1 MTNYHVI
8 NPNVENEN
16 IEIEI
21 HNKKIMKLK
30 FKGRY
35 TKYIEK
41 PKDMALIEIKESDEI
56 KILFSGVILEDQKV
70 LSEYNI
76 IESSTIIIMNL
87 KPKKISKPENK
98 PTNVND
104 NKETQPNQMQVQ
116 NNPKQDITEIL
127 KDNLKIQVDSL
138 VDMGFERS
146 QVEIAVKAANGR
158 IDLAIDYLNN
168 GIPDNNNR
176 NRNRNNNN
184 QRNNNNS
191 QNEIMKELKK
201 QAGIIKVLCKDNKYM
216 IFTILNNI
224 KRNDPG
230 LLRLITDY
238 RDEFEKLLDAP
249 ITEEDERYYKNIETK
264 ADEIINKR
272 LEEKAKKIQELANK
286 NKENQNEPNKEEN
299 KDKSENKNNKDNKD
313 EDNKPVEKE
322 KEKSDT
328 NINKEEENKVNMEIE
343 EEKENENK
351 ENQNNN
357 NDKKDKDEEKI
368 NENREN
374 KENKNIDVNNNV
386 NDNNPIQNQLTE
398 EENQVIERLIT
409 LGDFSREKVIEAY
422 IVCNKNEE
430 LTANYLFEQYN

>member
-1 MTNYHVI
+1 MKLILKNLKQ
-8 NPNVENEN
+8 VEFEIQIESNS
-16 IEIEI
+16 ITVKALKKEIE
-21 HNKKIMKLK
+21 KLYS
-30 FKGRY
+30 F
-35 TKYIEK
+35 
-41 PKDMALIEIKESDEI
+41 DSDQI
-56 KILFSGVILEDQKV
+56 KILFSGIILEDQKV

-76 IESSTIIIMNL
+76 IENSTIIIMNL
-87 KPKKISKPENK
+87 KPKKNSNTENK
-98 PTNVND
+98 TSNVNE
-104 NKETQPNQMQVQ
+104 NKDITQNKMQVQ

-168 GIPDNNNR
+168 GIPDKNR
-176 NRNRNNNN
+176 NRNRNNNNN

-249 ITEEDERYYKNIETK
+249 ITEEDERYYKSIETK
-264 ADEIINKR
+264 ADEIIHKR
-272 LEEKAKKIQELANK
+272 LEEKSKKIQELANK
-286 NKENQNEPNKEEN
+286 NKENQNGPNKEEN
-299 KDKSENKNNKDNKD
+299 KEESDNKKNEENKDVS
-313 EDNKPVEKE
+313 NKPEEKE

-328 NINKEEENKVNMEIE
+328 DINKEEGNKENKENMEIE
-343 EEKENENK
+343 EEKKSDKK
-351 ENQNNN
+351 ENQNENI
-357 NDKKDKDEEKI
+357 DKKDKDEEKV
-368 NENREN
+368 NENIEN
-374 KENKNIDVNNNV
+374 KENTNIDLNNN
-386 NDNNPIQNQLTE
+386 NSNNNNPIQNQLTE
-398 EENQVIERLIT
+398 EDNQVIERLKN

>member
-1 MTNYHVI
+1 MKLILKNLKQ
-8 NPNVENEN
+8 VEFEIQIESNS
-16 IEIEI
+16 ITVKALKKEIE
-21 HNKKIMKLK
+21 KLYS
-30 FKGRY
+30 F
-35 TKYIEK
+35 
-41 PKDMALIEIKESDEI
+41 DSDQI
-56 KILFSGVILEDQKV
+56 KILFSGIILEDQKV

-76 IESSTIIIMNL
+76 IENSTIIIMNL
-87 KPKKISKPENK
+87 RPKKNSNSENK
-98 PTNVND
+98 TSNVNE
-104 NKETQPNQMQVQ
+104 NKDITQNKMQVQ

-127 KDNLKIQVDSL
+127 KDNLKTQVDSL

-168 GIPDNNNR
+168 GIPDKNR
-176 NRNRNNNN
+176 NRNRNNNNNNN

-249 ITEEDERYYKNIETK
+249 ITEEDERYYKSIETK
-264 ADEIINKR
+264 ADEIIHKR
-272 LEEKAKKIQELANK
+272 LEEKSKKIQELANK
-286 NKENQNEPNKEEN
+286 NKENQNGPNKEEN
-299 KDKSENKNNKDNKD
+299 KEESDNKKNEENKDVS
-313 EDNKPVEKE
+313 NKPEE

-328 NINKEEENKVNMEIE
+328 NINKEEGNKENKENMEIE
-343 EEKENENK
+343 EEKKSDKK
-351 ENQNNN
+351 ENQNEN
-357 NDKKDKDEEKI
+357 NDKKDKDEEKV
-368 NENREN
+368 NENIEN
-374 KENKNIDVNNNV
+374 KENTNIDLNNN
-386 NDNNPIQNQLTE
+386 NSNNNNPIQNQLTE
-398 EENQVIERLIT
+398 EDNQVIERLKN

>member
-1 MTNYHVI
+1 MKLILKNLKQ
-8 NPNVENEN
+8 VEFEIQIESNS
-16 IEIEI
+16 ITVKALKKEIE
-21 HNKKIMKLK
+21 KLYS
-30 FKGRY
+30 F
-35 TKYIEK
+35 
-41 PKDMALIEIKESDEI
+41 DSDQI
-56 KILFSGVILEDQKV
+56 KILFSGIILEDQKV

-76 IESSTIIIMNL
+76 IENSTIIIMNL
-87 KPKKISKPENK
+87 KPKKNSNTENK
-98 PTNVND
+98 TSNVNE
-104 NKETQPNQMQVQ
+104 NKDITQNKMQVQ

-138 VDMGFERS
+138 VNMGFERS

-168 GIPDNNNR
+168 GIPDKNR
-176 NRNRNNNN
+176 NRNRNNNNN

-249 ITEEDERYYKNIETK
+249 ITEEDERYYKSIETK
-264 ADEIINKR
+264 ADEIIHKR
-272 LEEKAKKIQELANK
+272 LEEKSKKIQELANK
-286 NKENQNEPNKEEN
+286 NKENQNGPNKEEN
-299 KDKSENKNNKDNKD
+299 KEESDNKKNEENKDVS
-313 EDNKPVEKE
+313 NKPEE

-328 NINKEEENKVNMEIE
+328 NINKEEGNKENKENMEIE
-343 EEKENENK
+343 EEKKSDKK
-351 ENQNNN
+351 ENQNENI
-357 NDKKDKDEEKI
+357 DKKDKDEEKV
-368 NENREN
+368 NENIEN
-374 KENKNIDVNNNV
+374 KENTNIDLNNN
-386 NDNNPIQNQLTE
+386 NSNNNNPIQNQLTE
-398 EENQVIERLIT
+398 EDNQVIDRLKN

>member
-1 MTNYHVI
+1 MKLILKNLKQ
-8 NPNVENEN
+8 VEFEIQIESNS
-16 IEIEI
+16 ITVKALKKEIE
-21 HNKKIMKLK
+21 KLYS
-30 FKGRY
+30 F
-35 TKYIEK
+35 
-41 PKDMALIEIKESDEI
+41 DSDQI
-56 KILFSGVILEDQKV
+56 KILFSGIILEDQKV

-76 IESSTIIIMNL
+76 IENSTIIIMNL
-87 KPKKISKPENK
+87 KPKKNSNTENK
-98 PTNVND
+98 TSNVNE
-104 NKETQPNQMQVQ
+104 NKDITQNKMQVQ

-168 GIPDNNNR
+168 GIPDKNR
-176 NRNRNNNN
+176 NRNRNNNNN

-249 ITEEDERYYKNIETK
+249 ITEEDERYYKSIETK
-264 ADEIINKR
+264 ADEIIHKR
-272 LEEKAKKIQELANK
+272 LEEKSKKIQELANK
-286 NKENQNEPNKEEN
+286 NKENQNGPNKEEN
-299 KDKSENKNNKDNKD
+299 KEESDNKKNEENKDVS
-313 EDNKPVEKE
+313 NKPEE

-328 NINKEEENKVNMEIE
+328 NINKEEENKKNKENMEIE
-343 EEKENENK
+343 EEKKSDKK
-351 ENQNNN
+351 ENQNENI
-357 NDKKDKDEEKI
+357 DKKDKDEEKV
-368 NENREN
+368 NENIEN
-374 KENKNIDVNNNV
+374 KENTNIDLNNN
-386 NDNNPIQNQLTE
+386 NSNNNNPIQNQLTE
-398 EENQVIERLIT
+398 EDNQVIERLKN

>member
-1 MTNYHVI
+1 MKLILKNLKQ
-8 NPNVENEN
+8 VEFEIQIESNS
-16 IEIEI
+16 ITVKALKKEIE
-21 HNKKIMKLK
+21 KLYS
-30 FKGRY
+30 F
-35 TKYIEK
+35 
-41 PKDMALIEIKESDEI
+41 DSDQI
-56 KILFSGVILEDQKV
+56 KILFSGIILEDQKV

-76 IESSTIIIMNL
+76 IENSTIIIMNL
-87 KPKKISKPENK
+87 KPKKNSNTENK
-98 PTNVND
+98 TSNVNE
-104 NKETQPNQMQVQ
+104 NKDITQNKMQVQ

-168 GIPDNNNR
+168 GIPDKNR

-249 ITEEDERYYKNIETK
+249 ITEEDERYYKSIETK
-264 ADEIINKR
+264 ADEIIHKR
-272 LEEKAKKIQELANK
+272 LEEKSKKIQELANK
-286 NKENQNEPNKEEN
+286 NKENQNGPNKEEN
-299 KDKSENKNNKDNKD
+299 KEESDNKKNEENKDVS
-313 EDNKPVEKE
+313 NKPEE

-328 NINKEEENKVNMEIE
+328 NINKEEENKENKENMEIE
-343 EEKENENK
+343 EEKKSDKK
-351 ENQNNN
+351 ENQNENI
-357 NDKKDKDEEKI
+357 DKKDKDEEKV
-368 NENREN
+368 NENIEN
-374 KENKNIDVNNNV
+374 KENTNIDLNNN
-386 NDNNPIQNQLTE
+386 NSNNNNPIQNQLTE
-398 EENQVIERLIT
+398 EDNQVIERLKN

>member
-1 MTNYHVI
+1 MKLILKNLKQ
-8 NPNVENEN
+8 VEFEIQIESNS
-16 IEIEI
+16 ITVKALKKEIE
-21 HNKKIMKLK
+21 KLYS
-30 FKGRY
+30 F
-35 TKYIEK
+35 
-41 PKDMALIEIKESDEI
+41 DSDQI
-56 KILFSGVILEDQKV
+56 KILFSGIILEDQKV

-76 IESSTIIIMNL
+76 IENSTIIIMNL
-87 KPKKISKPENK
+87 KPKKNSNTENK
-98 PTNVND
+98 TSNVNE
-104 NKETQPNQMQVQ
+104 NKDITQNKMQVQ

-168 GIPDNNNR
+168 GIPDKNR
-176 NRNRNNNN
+176 NRNRNNN

-249 ITEEDERYYKNIETK
+249 ITEEDERYYKSIETK
-264 ADEIINKR
+264 ADEIIHKR
-272 LEEKAKKIQELANK
+272 LEEKSKKIQELANK
-286 NKENQNEPNKEEN
+286 NKENQNGPNKEEN
-299 KDKSENKNNKDNKD
+299 KEESDNKKNEENKDVC
-313 EDNKPVEKE
+313 NKPEEKE
-322 KEKSDT
+322 KEKSDAD
-328 NINKEEENKVNMEIE
+328 INKEEGNKENKENMEIE
-343 EEKENENK
+343 EEKKSDKK
-351 ENQNNN
+351 ENQNENI
-357 NDKKDKDEEKI
+357 DKKDKDEEKV
-368 NENREN
+368 NENIEN
-374 KENKNIDVNNNV
+374 KENTNIDLNNN
-386 NDNNPIQNQLTE
+386 NSNNNNPIQNQLTE
-398 EENQVIERLIT
+398 EDNQVIERLKN

>member
-1 MTNYHVI
+1 MKLILKNLKQ
-8 NPNVENEN
+8 VEFEIQIESNS
-16 IEIEI
+16 ITVKALKKEIE
-21 HNKKIMKLK
+21 KLYS
-30 FKGRY
+30 F
-35 TKYIEK
+35 
-41 PKDMALIEIKESDEI
+41 DSDQI
-56 KILFSGVILEDQKV
+56 KILFSGIILEDQKV

-76 IESSTIIIMNL
+76 IENSTIIIMNL
-87 KPKKISKPENK
+87 KPKKNSNTENK
-98 PTNVND
+98 TSNVNE
-104 NKETQPNQMQVQ
+104 NKDITQNKMQVQ

-138 VDMGFERS
+138 VNMGFERS

-168 GIPDNNNR
+168 GIPDKNR
-176 NRNRNNNN
+176 NRNRNNNNN

-249 ITEEDERYYKNIETK
+249 ITEEDERYYKSIETK
-264 ADEIINKR
+264 ADEIIHKR
-272 LEEKAKKIQELANK
+272 LEEKSKKIQELANK
-286 NKENQNEPNKEEN
+286 NKENQNGPNKEEN
-299 KDKSENKNNKDNKD
+299 KEESDNKKNEENKDVS
-313 EDNKPVEKE
+313 NKPEE

-328 NINKEEENKVNMEIE
+328 NINKEEGNKENKENMEIE
-343 EEKENENK
+343 EEKKSDKK
-351 ENQNNN
+351 ENQNENI
-357 NDKKDKDEEKI
+357 DKKDKDEEKV
-368 NENREN
+368 NENIEN
-374 KENKNIDVNNNV
+374 KENTNIDLNNN
-386 NDNNPIQNQLTE
+386 NSNNNNPIQNQLTE
-398 EENQVIERLIT
+398 EDNQVIERLKN

>member
-1 MTNYHVI
+1 MKLILKNLKQ
-8 NPNVENEN
+8 VEFEIQIESNS
-16 IEIEI
+16 ITVKALKKEIE
-21 HNKKIMKLK
+21 KLYS
-30 FKGRY
+30 F
-35 TKYIEK
+35 
-41 PKDMALIEIKESDEI
+41 DSDQI
-56 KILFSGVILEDQKV
+56 KILFSGIILEDQKV

-76 IESSTIIIMNL
+76 IENSTIIIMNL
-87 KPKKISKPENK
+87 KPKKNSNTENK
-98 PTNVND
+98 TSNVNE
-104 NKETQPNQMQVQ
+104 NKDITQNKMQVQ

-168 GIPDNNNR
+168 GIPDKNR
-176 NRNRNNNN
+176 NRNRNNNNN

-249 ITEEDERYYKNIETK
+249 ITEEDERYYKSIETK
-264 ADEIINKR
+264 ADEIIHKR
-272 LEEKAKKIQELANK
+272 LEEKSKKIQELANK
-286 NKENQNEPNKEEN
+286 NKENQNGPNKEEN
-299 KDKSENKNNKDNKD
+299 KEESDNKKNEENKDVS
-313 EDNKPVEKE
+313 NKPEE

-328 NINKEEENKVNMEIE
+328 NINKEEENKENKENMEIE
-343 EEKENENK
+343 EEKKSDKK
-351 ENQNNN
+351 ENQNENI
-357 NDKKDKDEEKI
+357 DKKDKDEEKV
-368 NENREN
+368 NENIEN
-374 KENKNIDVNNNV
+374 KENTNIDLNNN
-386 NDNNPIQNQLTE
+386 NSNNNNPIQNQLTE
-398 EENQVIERLIT
+398 EDNQVIERLKN

>member
-1 MTNYHVI
+1 MKLILKNLKQ
-8 NPNVENEN
+8 VEFEIQIESNS
-16 IEIEI
+16 ITVKALKKEIE
-21 HNKKIMKLK
+21 KLYS
-30 FKGRY
+30 F
-35 TKYIEK
+35 
-41 PKDMALIEIKESDEI
+41 DSDQI
-56 KILFSGVILEDQKV
+56 KILFSGIILEDQKV

-76 IESSTIIIMNL
+76 IENSTIIIMNL
-87 KPKKISKPENK
+87 KPKKNSNTENK
-98 PTNVND
+98 TSNVNE
-104 NKETQPNQMQVQ
+104 NKDITQNKMQVQ

-168 GIPDNNNR
+168 GIPDKNR
-176 NRNRNNNN
+176 NRNRNNNNN

-249 ITEEDERYYKNIETK
+249 ITEEDERYYKSIETK
-264 ADEIINKR
+264 ADEIIHKR
-272 LEEKAKKIQELANK
+272 LEEKSKKIQELANK
-286 NKENQNEPNKEEN
+286 NKENQNGPNKEEN
-299 KDKSENKNNKDNKD
+299 KEESDNKKNEENKDVS
-313 EDNKPVEKE
+313 NKPEE

-328 NINKEEENKVNMEIE
+328 NINKEKGNKENKENMEIE
-343 EEKENENK
+343 EEKKSDKK
-351 ENQNNN
+351 ENQNENI
-357 NDKKDKDEEKI
+357 DKKDKDEEKV
-368 NENREN
+368 NENIEN
-374 KENKNIDVNNNV
+374 KENTNIDLNNN
-386 NDNNPIQNQLTE
+386 NSNNNNPIQNQLTE
-398 EENQVIERLIT
+398 EDNQVIERLKN

>member
-1 MTNYHVI
+1 MKLILKNLKQ
-8 NPNVENEN
+8 VEFEIQIESNS
-16 IEIEI
+16 ITVKALKKEIE
-21 HNKKIMKLK
+21 KLYS
-30 FKGRY
+30 F
-35 TKYIEK
+35 
-41 PKDMALIEIKESDEI
+41 DSDQI
-56 KILFSGVILEDQKV
+56 KILFSGIILEDQKV

-76 IESSTIIIMNL
+76 IENSTIIIMNL
-87 KPKKISKPENK
+87 KPKKNSNTENK
-98 PTNVND
+98 TSNVNE
-104 NKETQPNQMQVQ
+104 NKDITQNKMQVQ

-168 GIPDNNNR
+168 GIPDKNR
-176 NRNRNNNN
+176 NRNRNNNNNN

-249 ITEEDERYYKNIETK
+249 ITEEDERYYKSIETK
-264 ADEIINKR
+264 ADEIIHKR
-272 LEEKAKKIQELANK
+272 LEEKSKKIQELANK
-286 NKENQNEPNKEEN
+286 NKENQNGPNKEEN
-299 KDKSENKNNKDNKD
+299 KEESDNKKNEENKDVS
-313 EDNKPVEKE
+313 NKPEEKE

-328 NINKEEENKVNMEIE
+328 DINKEEGNKENKENMEIE
-343 EEKENENK
+343 EEKKSDKK
-351 ENQNNN
+351 ENQNENI
-357 NDKKDKDEEKI
+357 DKKDKDEEKV
-368 NENREN
+368 NENIEN
-374 KENKNIDVNNNV
+374 KENTNIDLNNN
-386 NDNNPIQNQLTE
+386 NSNNNNPIQNQLTE
-398 EENQVIERLIT
+398 EDNQVIERLKN

>member
-1 MTNYHVI
+1 MKLILKNLKQ
-8 NPNVENEN
+8 VEFEIQIESNS
-16 IEIEI
+16 ITVKALKKEIE
-21 HNKKIMKLK
+21 KLYS
-30 FKGRY
+30 F
-35 TKYIEK
+35 
-41 PKDMALIEIKESDEI
+41 DSDQI
-56 KILFSGVILEDQKV
+56 KILFSGIILEDQKV

-76 IESSTIIIMNL
+76 IENSTIIIMNL
-87 KPKKISKPENK
+87 KPKKNSNTENK
-98 PTNVND
+98 TSNVNE
-104 NKETQPNQMQVQ
+104 NKDITQNKMQVQ

-168 GIPDNNNR
+168 GIPDKNR
-176 NRNRNNNN
+176 NRNRNNNNN

-249 ITEEDERYYKNIETK
+249 ITEEDERYYKSIETK
-264 ADEIINKR
+264 ADEIIHKR
-272 LEEKAKKIQELANK
+272 LEEKSKKIQELANK
-286 NKENQNEPNKEEN
+286 NKENQNGPNKEEN
-299 KDKSENKNNKDNKD
+299 KEESDNKKNEENKDVS
-313 EDNKPVEKE
+313 NKPEE

-328 NINKEEENKVNMEIE
+328 NINKEEENKENKENMEIE
-343 EEKENENK
+343 EEKKSDKK
-351 ENQNNN
+351 ENQNENI
-357 NDKKDKDEEKI
+357 DKKDKDEEKV
-368 NENREN
+368 NENIEN
-374 KENKNIDVNNNV
+374 KENTNIDLNNN
-386 NDNNPIQNQLTE
+386 NSNNNNPIQNQLTE
-398 EENQVIERLIT
+398 EDNQVIDRLKN

>member
-1 MTNYHVI
+1 MKLILKNLKQ
-8 NPNVENEN
+8 VEFEIQIESNS
-16 IEIEI
+16 ITVKSLKKEIE
-21 HNKKIMKLK
+21 KLYS
-30 FKGRY
+30 F
-35 TKYIEK
+35 
-41 PKDMALIEIKESDEI
+41 DSDQI
-56 KILFSGVILEDQKV
+56 KILFSGIILEDQKV

-76 IESSTIIIMNL
+76 IENSTIIIMNL
-87 KPKKISKPENK
+87 KPKKNSNTENK
-98 PTNVND
+98 TSNVNE
-104 NKETQPNQMQVQ
+104 NKDITQNKMQVQ

-168 GIPDNNNR
+168 GIPDKNR
-176 NRNRNNNN
+176 NRNRNNNNN

-249 ITEEDERYYKNIETK
+249 ITEEDERYYKSIETK
-264 ADEIINKR
+264 ADEIIHKR
-272 LEEKAKKIQELANK
+272 LEEKSKKIQELANK
-286 NKENQNEPNKEEN
+286 NKENQNGPNKEEN
-299 KDKSENKNNKDNKD
+299 KEESDNKKNEENKDVS
-313 EDNKPVEKE
+313 NKPEEKE

-328 NINKEEENKVNMEIE
+328 DINKEEGNKENKENMEIE
-343 EEKENENK
+343 EEKKSDKK
-351 ENQNNN
+351 ENQNENI
-357 NDKKDKDEEKI
+357 DKKDKDEEKV
-368 NENREN
+368 NENIEN
-374 KENKNIDVNNNV
+374 KENTNIDLNNN
-386 NDNNPIQNQLTE
+386 NSNNNNPIQNQLTE
-398 EENQVIERLIT
+398 EDNQVIERLKN

>member
-1 MTNYHVI
+1 MKLILKNLKQ
-8 NPNVENEN
+8 VEFEIQIESNS
-16 IEIEI
+16 ITVKALKKEIE
-21 HNKKIMKLK
+21 KLYS
-30 FKGRY
+30 F
-35 TKYIEK
+35 
-41 PKDMALIEIKESDEI
+41 DSDQI
-56 KILFSGVILEDQKV
+56 KILFSGIILEDQKV

-76 IESSTIIIMNL
+76 IENSTIIIMNL
-87 KPKKISKPENK
+87 KPKKNSNTENK
-98 PTNVND
+98 TSNVNE
-104 NKETQPNQMQVQ
+104 NKDITQNKMQLQ
-116 NNPKQDITEIL
+116 NNHKQDITEIL

-168 GIPDNNNR
+168 GIPDKNR
-176 NRNRNNNN
+176 NRNRNNNNN

-249 ITEEDERYYKNIETK
+249 ITEEDERYYKSIETK
-264 ADEIINKR
+264 ADEIIHKR
-272 LEEKAKKIQELANK
+272 LEEKSKKIQELANK
-286 NKENQNEPNKEEN
+286 NKENQNGPNKEEN
-299 KDKSENKNNKDNKD
+299 KEESDNKKNEENKDAS
-313 EDNKPVEKE
+313 NKPEE

-328 NINKEEENKVNMEIE
+328 NINKEEGNKENKENMEIE
-343 EEKENENK
+343 EEKKSDKK
-351 ENQNNN
+351 ENQNENI
-357 NDKKDKDEEKI
+357 DKKDKDEEKV
-368 NENREN
+368 NENIEN
-374 KENKNIDVNNNV
+374 KENTNIDLNNN
-386 NDNNPIQNQLTE
+386 NSNNNNPIQNQLTE
-398 EENQVIERLIT
+398 EDNQVIERLKN

>member
-1 MTNYHVI
+1 MKLILKNLKQ
-8 NPNVENEN
+8 VEFEIQIESNS
-16 IEIEI
+16 ITVKALKKEIE
-21 HNKKIMKLK
+21 KLYS
-30 FKGRY
+30 F
-35 TKYIEK
+35 
-41 PKDMALIEIKESDEI
+41 DSDQI
-56 KILFSGVILEDQKV
+56 KILFSGIILEDQKV

-76 IESSTIIIMNL
+76 IENSTIIIMNL
-87 KPKKISKPENK
+87 KPKKNSNTENK
-98 PTNVND
+98 TSNVNE
-104 NKETQPNQMQVQ
+104 NKDITQNKMQVQ

-168 GIPDNNNR
+168 GIPDKNR
-176 NRNRNNNN
+176 NRNRNNNNN

-249 ITEEDERYYKNIETK
+249 ITEEDERYYKSIETK
-264 ADEIINKR
+264 ADEIIHKR
-272 LEEKAKKIQELANK
+272 LKEKSKKIQELANK
-286 NKENQNEPNKEEN
+286 NKENQNGPNKEEN
-299 KDKSENKNNKDNKD
+299 KEESDNKKNEENKDVS
-313 EDNKPVEKE
+313 NKPEE

-328 NINKEEENKVNMEIE
+328 NINKEEGNKENKENMEIE
-343 EEKENENK
+343 EEKKSDKK
-351 ENQNNN
+351 ENQNENI
-357 NDKKDKDEEKI
+357 DKKDKDEEKV
-368 NENREN
+368 NENIEN
-374 KENKNIDVNNNV
+374 KENTNIDLNNN
-386 NDNNPIQNQLTE
+386 NSNNNNPIQNQLTE
-398 EENQVIERLIT
+398 EDNQVIERLKN

>member
-1 MTNYHVI
+1 MKLILKNLKQ
-8 NPNVENEN
+8 VEFEIQIESNS
-16 IEIEI
+16 ITVKALKKEIE
-21 HNKKIMKLK
+21 KLYS
-30 FKGRY
+30 F
-35 TKYIEK
+35 
-41 PKDMALIEIKESDEI
+41 DSDQI
-56 KILFSGVILEDQKV
+56 KILFSGIILEDQKV

-76 IESSTIIIMNL
+76 IENSTIIIMNL
-87 KPKKISKPENK
+87 KPKKKSNTENK
-98 PTNVND
+98 TSNVNE
-104 NKETQPNQMQVQ
+104 NKDITQNKMQVQ

-168 GIPDNNNR
+168 GIPDKNR
-176 NRNRNNNN
+176 NRNRNNNNN

-249 ITEEDERYYKNIETK
+249 ITEEDERYYKSIETK
-264 ADEIINKR
+264 ADEIIHKR
-272 LEEKAKKIQELANK
+272 LEEKSKKIQELANK
-286 NKENQNEPNKEEN
+286 NKENQNGPNKEEN
-299 KDKSENKNNKDNKD
+299 KEESDNKKNEENKDVS
-313 EDNKPVEKE
+313 NKPEE

-328 NINKEEENKVNMEIE
+328 NINKEEGNKENKENMEIE
-343 EEKENENK
+343 EEKKSDKK
-351 ENQNNN
+351 ENQNENI
-357 NDKKDKDEEKI
+357 DKKDKDEEKV
-368 NENREN
+368 NENIEN
-374 KENKNIDVNNNV
+374 KENTNIDLNNN
-386 NDNNPIQNQLTE
+386 NSNNNNPIQNQLTE
-398 EENQVIERLIT
+398 EDNQVIERLKN

>member
-1 MTNYHVI
+1 MKLILKNLKQ
-8 NPNVENEN
+8 VEFEIQIESNS
-16 IEIEI
+16 ITVKALKKEIE
-21 HNKKIMKLK
+21 KLYS
-30 FKGRY
+30 F
-35 TKYIEK
+35 
-41 PKDMALIEIKESDEI
+41 DSDQI
-56 KILFSGVILEDQKV
+56 KILFSGTILEDQKV

-76 IESSTIIIMNL
+76 IENSTIIIMNL
-87 KPKKISKPENK
+87 KPKKNSNTENK
-98 PTNVND
+98 TSNVNE
-104 NKETQPNQMQVQ
+104 NKDITQNKMQVQ

-168 GIPDNNNR
+168 GIPDKNR
-176 NRNRNNNN
+176 NRNRNNNNN

-249 ITEEDERYYKNIETK
+249 ITEEDERYYKSIETK
-264 ADEIINKR
+264 ADEIIHKR
-272 LEEKAKKIQELANK
+272 LEEKSKKIQELANK
-286 NKENQNEPNKEEN
+286 NKENQNGPNKEEN
-299 KDKSENKNNKDNKD
+299 KEESDNKKNEENKDVS
-313 EDNKPVEKE
+313 NKPEE

-328 NINKEEENKVNMEIE
+328 NINKEEGNKENKENMEIE
-343 EEKENENK
+343 EEKKSDKK
-351 ENQNNN
+351 ENQNENI
-357 NDKKDKDEEKI
+357 DKKDKDEEKV
-368 NENREN
+368 NENIEN
-374 KENKNIDVNNNV
+374 KEITNIELNNN
-386 NDNNPIQNQLTE
+386 NSNNNNPIQNQLTE
-398 EENQVIERLIT
+398 EDNQVIERLKN

>member
-1 MTNYHVI
+1 MKLILKNLKQ
-8 NPNVENEN
+8 VEFEIQIESNS
-16 IEIEI
+16 ITVKALKKEIE
-21 HNKKIMKLK
+21 KLYS
-30 FKGRY
+30 F
-35 TKYIEK
+35 
-41 PKDMALIEIKESDEI
+41 DSDQI
-56 KILFSGVILEDQKV
+56 KILFSGIILEDQKV

-76 IESSTIIIMNL
+76 IENSTIIIMNL
-87 KPKKISKPENK
+87 KPKKNSNTENK
-98 PTNVND
+98 TSNVNE
-104 NKETQPNQMQVQ
+104 NKDITQNKMQVQ

-168 GIPDNNNR
+168 GIPDKNR
-176 NRNRNNNN
+176 NRNRNNNNN

-249 ITEEDERYYKNIETK
+249 ITEEDERYYKSIETK
-264 ADEIINKR
+264 ADEIIHKR
-272 LEEKAKKIQELANK
+272 LEEKSKKIQELANK

-299 KDKSENKNNKDNKD
+299 KDESDNKKNEENKDVS
-313 EDNKPVEKE
+313 NKPEE

-328 NINKEEENKVNMEIE
+328 NINKEEGNKENKENMEIE
-343 EEKENENK
+343 EEKKSDKK
-351 ENQNNN
+351 ENQNENI
-357 NDKKDKDEEKI
+357 DKKDKDEEKV
-368 NENREN
+368 NENIEN
-374 KENKNIDVNNNV
+374 KENTNIDVSNNNS
-386 NDNNPIQNQLTE
+386 NNNNPIQNQLTE
-398 EENQVIERLIT
+398 EDNQVIERLKN

>member
-1 MTNYHVI
+1 MKLILKNLKQ
-8 NPNVENEN
+8 VEFEIQIESNS
-16 IEIEI
+16 ITVKALKKEIE
-21 HNKKIMKLK
+21 KLYS
-30 FKGRY
+30 F
-35 TKYIEK
+35 
-41 PKDMALIEIKESDEI
+41 DSDQI
-56 KILFSGVILEDQKV
+56 KILFSGIILEDQKV

-76 IESSTIIIMNL
+76 IENSTIIIMNL
-87 KPKKISKPENK
+87 KPKKNSNTENK
-98 PTNVND
+98 TSNVNE
-104 NKETQPNQMQVQ
+104 NKDITQNKMQVQ

-168 GIPDNNNR
+168 GIPDKNR
-176 NRNRNNNN
+176 NRNRNNN

-249 ITEEDERYYKNIETK
+249 ITEEDERYYKSIETK
-264 ADEIINKR
+264 ADEIIHKR
-272 LEEKAKKIQELANK
+272 LEEKSKKIQELANK
-286 NKENQNEPNKEEN
+286 NKENQNGPNKEEN
-299 KDKSENKNNKDNKD
+299 KEESDNKKNEENKDVS
-313 EDNKPVEKE
+313 NKPEE

-328 NINKEEENKVNMEIE
+328 NINKEEGNKENKENMEIE
-343 EEKENENK
+343 EEKKSDKK
-351 ENQNNN
+351 ENQNENI
-357 NDKKDKDEEKI
+357 DKKDKDEEKV
-368 NENREN
+368 NENIEN
-374 KENKNIDVNNNV
+374 KENTNIDLNNN
-386 NDNNPIQNQLTE
+386 NSNNNNPIQNQLTE
-398 EENQVIERLIT
+398 EDNQVIERLKN

>member
-1 MTNYHVI
+1 MKLILKNLKQ
-8 NPNVENEN
+8 VEFEIQIESNS
-16 IEIEI
+16 ITVKALKKEIE
-21 HNKKIMKLK
+21 KLYS
-30 FKGRY
+30 F
-35 TKYIEK
+35 
-41 PKDMALIEIKESDEI
+41 DSDQI
-56 KILFSGVILEDQKV
+56 KILFSGIILEDQKV

-76 IESSTIIIMNL
+76 IENSTIIIMNL
-87 KPKKISKPENK
+87 KPKKNSNTENK
-98 PTNVND
+98 TSNVNE
-104 NKETQPNQMQVQ
+104 NKDITQNKMQVQ

-168 GIPDNNNR
+168 GIPDKNR
-176 NRNRNNNN
+176 NRNRNNNNN

-249 ITEEDERYYKNIETK
+249 ITEEDERYYKSIETK
-264 ADEIINKR
+264 ADEIIHKR
-272 LEEKAKKIQELANK
+272 LEEKSKKIQELANK
-286 NKENQNEPNKEEN
+286 NKENQNGPNKEEN
-299 KDKSENKNNKDNKD
+299 KEESDNKKNEENKDVS
-313 EDNKPVEKE
+313 NKPEE

-328 NINKEEENKVNMEIE
+328 NINKEEGNKENKENMEIE
-343 EEKENENK
+343 EEKKSDKK
-351 ENQNNN
+351 ENQNENI
-357 NDKKDKDEEKI
+357 DKKDKDEEKV
-368 NENREN
+368 NENIEN
-374 KENKNIDVNNNV
+374 KENTNIDLNNN
-386 NDNNPIQNQLTE
+386 NSNNNNPIQNQLTE
-398 EENQVIERLIT
+398 EDNQVIERLKN

-430 LTANYLFEQYN
+430 LTANYLFEQNN

>member
-1 MTNYHVI
+1 MKLILKNLKQ
-8 NPNVENEN
+8 VEFEIQIESNS
-16 IEIEI
+16 ITVKTLKKEIE
-21 HNKKIMKLK
+21 KLYS
-30 FKGRY
+30 F
-35 TKYIEK
+35 
-41 PKDMALIEIKESDEI
+41 DSDQI
-56 KILFSGVILEDQKV
+56 KILFSGIILEDQKV

-76 IESSTIIIMNL
+76 IENSTIIIMNL
-87 KPKKISKPENK
+87 KPKKNSNTENK
-98 PTNVND
+98 TSNVNE
-104 NKETQPNQMQVQ
+104 NKDITQNKMQVQ

-168 GIPDNNNR
+168 GIPDKNR
-176 NRNRNNNN
+176 NRNRNNN

-249 ITEEDERYYKNIETK
+249 ITEEDERYYKSIETK
-264 ADEIINKR
+264 ADEIIHKR
-272 LEEKAKKIQELANK
+272 LEEKSKKIQELANK
-286 NKENQNEPNKEEN
+286 NKENQNGPNKEEN
-299 KDKSENKNNKDNKD
+299 KEESDNKKNEENKDVS
-313 EDNKPVEKE
+313 NKPEEKE

-328 NINKEEENKVNMEIE
+328 DINKEEGNKENKENMEIE
-343 EEKENENK
+343 EEKKSDKKENKNENI
-351 ENQNNN
+351 
-357 NDKKDKDEEKI
+357 DKKDKDEEKV
-368 NENREN
+368 NENIEN
-374 KENKNIDVNNNV
+374 KENTNIDLNNN
-386 NDNNPIQNQLTE
+386 NSNNNNPIQNQLTE
-398 EENQVIERLIT
+398 EDNQVIERLKN